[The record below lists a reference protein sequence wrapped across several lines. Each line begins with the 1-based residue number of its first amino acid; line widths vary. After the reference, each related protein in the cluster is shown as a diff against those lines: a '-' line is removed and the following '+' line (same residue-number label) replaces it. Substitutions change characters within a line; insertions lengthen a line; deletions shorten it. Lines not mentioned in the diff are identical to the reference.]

1 MKQTRFEDQLEIVEA
16 IDRPAWRQWL
26 AEHYQMAI
34 GIWLIYYKVGS
45 GKPSIRYP
53 EAVQEALCFGWIDSK
68 VQTLDDDRYRQIFTP
83 RKPGSVWSKLN
94 KQYVANL
101 IEQGLMTEAGMA
113 KIIAAQQDGSWNAL
127 DEIEALVIP
136 IDLEQALEVEPAA
149 QRNFQAFSNSVKKNI
164 LSWIGSAKR
173 PETRSNRIQQTIKAA
188 AQNRN
193 PLARSKE

>member
-1 MKQTRFEDQLEIVEA
+1 
-16 IDRPAWRQWL
+16 
-26 AEHYQMAI
+26 
-34 GIWLIYYKVGS
+34 
-45 GKPSIRYP
+45 
-53 EAVQEALCFGWIDSK
+53 
-68 VQTLDDDRYRQIFTP
+68 
-83 RKPGSVWSKLN
+83 
-94 KQYVANL
+94 
-101 IEQGLMTEAGMA
+101 MA

-164 LSWIGSAKR
+164 LSWIGSARR